1 MIIKKKIAI
10 LGSTGSIGKCLI
22 KILKK
27 DKKNFE
33 ITLLTV
39 NKNTKELFQQIKFF
53 KVKNIII
60 TDKEKY
66 ILAKKVL
73 KNKNINIYNN
83 FNSINKI
90 FKTKKI
96 DYTLNAVSGLDG
108 LKPTLNIIKFTKL
121 IAIANKESIIC
132 GWSLINN
139 RLKKYKTKF
148 TPIDSEHF
156 SIWSLINNAQDK
168 DIEKVFITASGG
180 PFYNYPLYK
189 FKSITPKLAL
199 KHPNWKMGKKITVD
213 SATMMN
219 KLFEVI
225 EAKKIFN
232 INYKKLSILVHSQSY
247 VHALVKFT
255 NGLTKILIH
264 DTNMI
269 IPIFNSLY
277 PNFKK
282 KIKSKNLNLKKINNL
297 NFSEIDKKRFPVV
310 KILNYLPSNDSL
322 YETVIV
328 AANDKLVNMFLDGKI
343 RFLDISKI
351 LLKIINYK
359 EFKKYKRI
367 KPKNIAQI
375 EQLSDYV
382 SLKIS
387 SLSV

>member
-1 MIIKKKIAI
+1 
-10 LGSTGSIGKCLI
+10 
-22 KILKK
+22 
-27 DKKNFE
+27 
-33 ITLLTV
+33 
-39 NKNTKELFQQIKFF
+39 
-53 KVKNIII
+53 
-60 TDKEKY
+60 
-66 ILAKKVL
+66 
-73 KNKNINIYNN
+73 
-83 FNSINKI
+83 
-90 FKTKKI
+90 
-96 DYTLNAVSGLDG
+96 
-108 LKPTLNIIKFTKL
+108 
-121 IAIANKESIIC
+121 
-132 GWSLINN
+132 
-139 RLKKYKTKF
+139 
-148 TPIDSEHF
+148 
-156 SIWSLINNAQDK
+156 
-168 DIEKVFITASGG
+168 
-180 PFYNYPLYK
+180 
-189 FKSITPKLAL
+189 
-199 KHPNWKMGKKITVD
+199 MGKKITID

-232 INYKKLSILVHSQSY
+232 INYKKLSILVHPQSY

>member
-132 GWSLINN
+132 GWSLIDNK
-139 RLKKYKTKF
+139 LKKYKTKF

-199 KHPNWKMGKKITVD
+199 KHPNWKMGKKITID

-232 INYKKLSILVHSQSY
+232 INYKKLSILVHPQSY